1 MQYIR
6 LEGTA
11 QEGETTHNLCK
22 GDETMEAN
30 ETDNVVGMREQDR
43 SVKCREC
50 MNKKDWKALTQENAI
65 TRNETEGNEGMLYCD
80 YCEERL

>member
-1 MQYIR
+1 MQYNK
-6 LEGTA
+6 LEDIA
-11 QEGETTHNLCK
+11 QEGTTTQNLCK

-50 MNKKDWKALTQENAI
+50 MNKEDWRTLTQENAI
-65 TRNETEGNEGMLYCD
+65 TRDEIEANEGLFYCD
-80 YCEERL
+80 YCEEKL